1 MYFQSQF
8 LNNASDFCKGF
19 NEIIP
24 VATIAKKVAG
34 VVIPLAIGIA
44 IGSLSNGSVGGLG
57 EWESPADVG

>member
-8 LNNASDFCKGF
+8 LNNAAAFCKGF

-24 VATIAKKVAG
+24 VTTIVKKVAG
-34 VVIPLAIGIA
+34 IVIPLAVGIA

-57 EWESPADVG
+57 EWESPVDVG